1 MIFDVSKRT
10 FYEKSGKIKPMK
22 TEQSPSS
29 IHVSITLL
37 SQMFLY
43 LKSMGIDI
51 DVFLESINID
61 PQSVKSV
68 DVHIPVETY
77 LYIQEEA
84 VKRTGDD
91 CFGLH
96 MGEYAEAGSWSILGY
111 MMMNCENLGQAF
123 SKAGRYSRI
132 IGNLIEA
139 AAVFQ
144 FNKVKFV
151 FFTPP
156 HAPVMTRHCYESTF
170 SSSVRMLRTLTG
182 KQINPAK
189 IGFAYPEPKDRS
201 EYERVF
207 QCPVLFDQ
215 KENFMVL
222 ETKIAKIPVLLSNPA
237 LLEHFE
243 TYAQDF
249 IARMEHTDEYTRA
262 VTHIVLAHLDD
273 VDLSIKKVAK
283 EMSVSVRTLQKRL
296 EEEGVLFSD
305 LLRSIREKLAKQYLT
320 ENYTVEQITYM
331 LGFSEPSVFRKAFKK
346 WIGMTPKEY
355 RESVFNMS
363 TITLSEA

>member
-1 MIFDVSKRT
+1 MIFDVSKMT
-10 FYEKSGKIKPMK
+10 FYEKSCKIKCMNNDHSV
-22 TEQSPSS
+22 SP

-43 LKSMGIDI
+43 LKALGMDI
-51 DVFLESINID
+51 DQFLQSIGVD
-61 PQSVKSV
+61 PESVKSA
-68 DVHIPVETY
+68 DDHIPVETY

-84 VKRTGDD
+84 AKRTGDE

-96 MGEYAEAGSWSILGY
+96 MGEFAEAGSWSILGY

-123 SKAGRYSRI
+123 EKAGRYSRI

-144 FNKVKFV
+144 FNKVKFI

-156 HAPVMTRHCYESTF
+156 HAPLMTRHCYESTL
-170 SSSVRMLRTLTG
+170 SSSVRMLRTLSG
-182 KQINPAK
+182 KEIHPVQV
-189 IGFAYPEPKDRS
+189 GFSYPEPQDRA
-201 EYERVF
+201 EYDRVF

-215 KENFMVL
+215 KDTFMVL

-243 TYAQDF
+243 LYAQEF
-249 IARMEHTDEYTRA
+249 IAKLEHTDEYTRA
-262 VTHIVLAHLDD
+262 VTRIILANLDD
-273 VDLSIKKVAK
+273 MDLSIRKISK
-283 EMSVSVRTLQKRL
+283 EMALSVRTLQKRL
-296 EEEGVLFSD
+296 EDEGVVFSE
-305 LLRSIREKLAKQYLT
+305 LLRMIREKLAKQYLT

-346 WIGMTPKEY
+346 WAGMTPREY
-355 RESVFNMS
+355 RETVFSMPS
-363 TITLSEA
+363 ITLS

>member
-1 MIFDVSKRT
+1 MNSNHGT
-10 FYEKSGKIKPMK
+10 P
-22 TEQSPSS
+22 S

-43 LKSMGIDI
+43 MKSLGIDI
-51 DVFLESINID
+51 DEFLQSIGVK
-61 PQSVKSV
+61 PQRVKSV
-68 DVHIPVETY
+68 DDHIPVETY
-77 LYIQEEA
+77 LFIQEEA

-96 MGEYAEAGSWSILGY
+96 MGEFAEAGSWSILGY
-111 MMMNCENLGQAF
+111 MMMNCENLGEAF
-123 SKAGRYSRI
+123 AKAGRYSRI

-139 AAVFQ
+139 TAVFQ
-144 FNKVKFV
+144 FNKVKFI

-156 HAPVMTRHCYESTF
+156 HAPVMTRHCYESTL
-170 SSSVRMLRTLTG
+170 SSSVRMLRSLSG
-182 KQINPAK
+182 KEIDPVQV
-189 IGFAYPEPKDRS
+189 GFPYPEPRNRA
-201 EYERVF
+201 EYDRVF

-215 KENFMVL
+215 KETFMVL

-243 TYAQDF
+243 AYAQEF
-249 IARMEHTDEYTRA
+249 IAKMEHTDEYTRA
-262 VTHIVLAHLDD
+262 VTRIVLAHLDD
-273 VDLSIKKVAK
+273 VDLSIKKVAG
-283 EMSVSVRTLQKRL
+283 EMAVSVRTLQKRL
-296 EEEGVLFSD
+296 EEEGVVFSE

-346 WIGMTPKEY
+346 WIGVTPKEY